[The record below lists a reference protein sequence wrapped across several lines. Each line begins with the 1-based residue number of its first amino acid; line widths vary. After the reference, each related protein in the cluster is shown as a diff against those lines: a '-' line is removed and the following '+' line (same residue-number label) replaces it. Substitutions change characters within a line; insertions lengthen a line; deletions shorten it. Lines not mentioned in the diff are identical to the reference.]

1 MEDLAPYFQNLAVSK
16 VYEKGKR
23 ERKIAGYAFTWRKES
38 KSKRDLRSNGLL
50 ERSQEYYYIRTN
62 TFLSPKAKFRAID
75 KFRSIKLGTTEK
87 TYKHAHPSTY
97 FLDSQKNYAARPMFI
112 RGDLEQVK
120 KYSINQLHDL
130 IKFYEKLNAAGA
142 LREDDLKD
150 LVSLEELLLK
160 KQQKRGKTSSDS
172 KDIVESRQDV
182 IAYRVYDFTN
192 VNNID
197 ESTERERQR
206 IYEQV
211 KYQWASEKK
220 GQDKRLPEIQNFFD
234 N

>member
-23 ERKIAGYAFTWRKES
+23 GRKIAGYAFTWRKES
-38 KSKRDLRSNGLL
+38 KSKRDLRSNELL

-62 TFLSPKAKFRAID
+62 TFLSPKAKFRG
-75 KFRSIKLGTTEK
+75 IKLGTTEK

-130 IKFYEKLNAAGA
+130 IKFYEKLNAEGA

-172 KDIVESRQDV
+172 KDIVESR
-182 IAYRVYDFTN
+182 
-192 VNNID
+192 
-197 ESTERERQR
+197 
-206 IYEQV
+206 
-211 KYQWASEKK
+211 
-220 GQDKRLPEIQNFFD
+220 
-234 N
+234 